1 MKSFDSLQEEPLKKL
16 LQKFTY
22 RPGWTFEVE
31 AGTLIVRAI
40 VIDTD
45 DPTRTTPL
53 SFAQIIP
60 QYVPDDFD
68 WTRWLLRKIM
78 EIEDH
83 EAREFFKI
91 DGVKVFD
98 PHG

>member
-1 MKSFDSLQEEPLKKL
+1 MSAEHLRAL
-16 LQKFTY
+16 LRMFTY
-22 RPGWTFEVE
+22 RPDWKFTIHEDRL
-31 AGTLIVRAI
+31 LIRAI

-45 DPTRTTPL
+45 NHQRLISL
-53 SFAQIIP
+53 SFETFIP
-60 QYVPDDFD
+60 DMVKDDFD
-68 WTRWLLRKIM
+68 WPRWLLHAIM
-78 EIEDH
+78 EVEDH